1 MRTQYRGLQL
11 PTKGT
16 GAFMPVPARQRQS
29 NSAGQNQAAIVGSP
43 GTVPVASPRPAAM
56 NDFGLGGAM
65 NQPSSCAPD
74 YFYPSKYYYRI
85 VRAMKFPGRVLQSDN
100 PLPVPAGVQ
109 GRTGVQ
115 WQHRVR
121 VGGRTTT
128 ASVRPFTQWPTY
140 GGR

>member
-1 MRTQYRGLQL
+1 MRTQYRVLQL

-16 GAFMPVPARQRQS
+16 GAFMPIPARQREA
-29 NSAGQNQAAIVGSP
+29 NSAGHVQATISGSP
-43 GTVPVASPRPAAM
+43 GTTPVYSPRPPAM
-56 NDFGLGGAM
+56 DDQGLGGM
-65 NQPSSCAPD
+65 YNQPSSCAPD
-74 YFYPSKYYYRI
+74 VFYPSIYFYRI
-85 VRAMKFPGRVLQSDN
+85 VRGLKFPGRVLQSDN
-100 PLPVPAGVQ
+100 PLPVPAGAQ

-128 ASVRPFTQWPTY
+128 ASIRPFTQWPTY